1 MTYTRYAVY
10 YVPPEQAAWANFCA
24 AWLGWDMVS
33 GKTLPQPPVPGDL
46 PLPVSQL
53 TQTPRKY
60 GLHATLKPPFRL
72 APGRTV
78 NELLAAT
85 RDLAR
90 QLAPARTETL
100 HLARLGR
107 FLALRPTGDE
117 SAINEIAAACVDGLD
132 PFRAAPTHGELEK
145 RRQAGLSPEQKANL
159 DRWGYPYVMEDF
171 RFHITLTGRIS
182 GHDLDGVQD
191 ILHDALAPVL
201 PRPFVVPDIAIAGE
215 DRDGMFHLIERISL
229 SRETRSVN

>member
-10 YVPPEQAAWANFCA
+10 YVPPQRAAWADFCT

-72 APGRTV
+72 APGRTQG
-78 NELLAAT
+78 ELLAAA
-85 RDLAR
+85 RELAR
-90 QLAPARTETL
+90 TLEPAQTEAL

-107 FLALRPTGDE
+107 FLALRPTGE
-117 SAINEIAAACVDGLD
+117 ETAINQIAAACVDVLD

-145 RRQAGLSPEQKANL
+145 RRQAGLSPRQQANL

-182 GHDLDGVQD
+182 GHALNRVQD
-191 ILHDALAPVL
+191 VLQDALAPVL
-201 PRPFVVPDIAIAGE
+201 PKPFVVPDIAIAGE
-215 DRDGMFHLIERISL
+215 DRDGMFHLIERFSL
-229 SRETRSVN
+229 ARPA